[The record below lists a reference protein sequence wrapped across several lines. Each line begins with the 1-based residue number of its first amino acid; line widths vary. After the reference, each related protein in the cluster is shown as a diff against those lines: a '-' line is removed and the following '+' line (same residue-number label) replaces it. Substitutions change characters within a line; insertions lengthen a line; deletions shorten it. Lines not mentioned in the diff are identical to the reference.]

1 MAVNQRKET
10 AESATY
16 SNVDE
21 LARELGL
28 GRLTVY
34 AALRNGTIPS
44 IRVGKRYVLP
54 RAAIKR
60 WLEDA
65 AMKSAG
71 TRKQHS
77 LRFVRRT
84 SK

>member
-1 MAVNQRKET
+1 MAIHATRKSSAMEP
-10 AESATY
+10 ATY

-34 AALRNGTIPS
+34 TALRNGTIPS

-54 RAAIKR
+54 RAAIAE
-60 WLEDA
+60 WL
-65 AMKSAG
+65 KSAAG
-71 TRKQHS
+71 QLK
-77 LRFVRRT
+77 LIA
-84 SK
+84 

>member
-1 MAVNQRKET
+1 MDVNQRKET

-65 AMKSAG
+65 GLTPVA
-71 TRKQHS
+71 TR
-77 LRFVRRT
+77 LR
-84 SK
+84 

>member
-1 MAVNQRKET
+1 MCMHVPRTQKTSALE
-10 AESATY
+10 AATY

-44 IRVGKRYVLP
+44 IRVGKRYILP
-54 RAAIKR
+54 RSAIAE
-60 WLEDA
+60 WL
-65 AMKSAG
+65 KSAG
-71 TRKQHS
+71 RSVEGVTG
-77 LRFVRRT
+77 
-84 SK
+84 